1 LVVQRTA
8 SLNPGKIL
16 VRGTNWV
23 GDGIMSLPALE
34 ALRTRF
40 PSAEIALVVK
50 PWVAELYEHHP
61 AADRLIVYDPAGQH
75 RGPRGF
81 WKFVEMLRGERFDL
95 AILFQNAFHAAWM
108 AWCAR
113 IPVRIGYDLE
123 GRGTLLTDS
132 VPVPPAALYGHQS
145 NYYLQL
151 LFRAGLIERL
161 TPVERILLGVQHTEK
176 IWASKQ
182 MKELGLGGPRFL
194 VGFSPCA
201 AFGPAKRWL
210 LDRYADLADRLVGA
224 LHADVLIFGS
234 RAEKPLAESIA
245 RMMQHTPTIVSGET
259 TLRQLM
265 ALMAQCRLI
274 ITNDSGPMH
283 VAAALG
289 LPVVAIFGSTN
300 ERATR
305 PVSPRARVVKHSVAC
320 SPCGLRECP
329 IDFRCMKAVTV
340 EEVHRV
346 ALGLIKELGVTYDR
360 PAAG

>member
-1 LVVQRTA
+1 M
-8 SLNPGKIL
+8 NPGKIL

-23 GDGIMSLPALE
+23 GDGVMSLPALE

-40 PSAEIALVVK
+40 PSAEIVLVIK

-61 AADRLIVYDPAGQH
+61 AADRLIVYDPEGQH

-81 WKFVEMLRGERFDL
+81 WKFVETLRAERFDL

-123 GRGTLLTDS
+123 ARGALLTDS
-132 VPVPPAALYGHQS
+132 VPVPPPALYGHQS

-151 LFRAGLIERL
+151 LFRTGLIERPA
-161 TPVERILLGVQHTEK
+161 PVERILLGVQHSEK
-176 IWASKQ
+176 LWATKQ
-182 MKELGLGGPRFL
+182 LKALGLGGPRFL
-194 VGFSPCA
+194 VGFSPGA

-210 LDRYADLADRLVGA
+210 LERYADLADRLVGA

-234 RAEKPLAESIA
+234 RAEKQLAESIA
-245 RMMQHTPTIVSGET
+245 HMMQHTPTILSGET

-265 ALMAQCRLI
+265 ALLAQCRLI

-283 VAAALG
+283 LAAALG
-289 LPVVAIFGSTN
+289 LPVVAVFGSTN
-300 ERATR
+300 ERSTG
-305 PVSPRARVVKHSVAC
+305 PVSPRARVVKHPVSC

-329 IDFRCMKAVTV
+329 IDFRCMKAVSV
-340 EEVHRV
+340 EEVHRI
-346 ALGLIKELGVTYDR
+346 ALGLIKELGVTHDR
-360 PAAG
+360 PASG